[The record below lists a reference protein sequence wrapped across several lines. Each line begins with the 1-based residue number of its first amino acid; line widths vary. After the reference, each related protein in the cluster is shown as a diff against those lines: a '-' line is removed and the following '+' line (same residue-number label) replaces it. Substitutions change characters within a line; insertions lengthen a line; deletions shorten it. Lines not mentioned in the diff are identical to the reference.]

1 MRISDWSQTCAPPI
15 FTAANVHKYLP
26 GEESLAQARALLVT
40 QGAEALASSPFGHS
54 MRMPRRLFERLL
66 GCSVERRP
74 VSDTGYWSDASR
86 IALAA
91 DTDWE
96 QPSVPGLRALVLV
109 QPHLFFTSTVPPTV
123 PFHHFR
129 LAVLP
134 LLTGAVALH
143 RQGITGRDVRIV
155 LVDRSE

>member
-1 MRISDWSQTCAPPI
+1 M
-15 FTAANVHKYLP
+15 
-26 GEESLAQARALLVT
+26 
-40 QGAEALASSPFGHS
+40 
-54 MRMPRRLFERLL
+54 
-66 GCSVERRP
+66 P

-96 QPSVPGLRALVLV
+96 QASVPGLRELVIV
-109 QPHLFFTSTVPPTV
+109 QPHLFFTSPVPPTV
-123 PFHHFR
+123 PFHHLR
-129 LAVLP
+129 LADLP

-155 LVDRSE
+155 LVDSGAWRSEEHTSELQSLMRISYAV

>member
-1 MRISDWSQTCAPPI
+1 
-15 FTAANVHKYLP
+15 
-26 GEESLAQARALLVT
+26 
-40 QGAEALASSPFGHS
+40 

-96 QPSVPGLRALVLV
+96 QPSVPGLRELVIV
-109 QPHLFFTSTVPPTV
+109 QPHLFFTSPVPPTV
-123 PFHHFR
+123 PFHHLR
-129 LAVLP
+129 LADLP

-143 RQGITGRDVRIV
+143 RP
-155 LVDRSE
+155 RSEERRVGKEGVSTLKSRWSPYP

>member
-96 QPSVPGLRALVLV
+96 QPSVPGLREDRK
-109 QPHLFFTSTVPPTV
+109 ST
-123 PFHHFR
+123 R
-129 LAVLP
+129 LNSS
-134 LLTGAVALH
+134 H
-143 RQGITGRDVRIV
+143 
-155 LVDRSE
+155 

>member
-1 MRISDWSQTCAPPI
+1 
-15 FTAANVHKYLP
+15 
-26 GEESLAQARALLVT
+26 
-40 QGAEALASSPFGHS
+40 

-96 QPSVPGLRALVLV
+96 QPSVPGLRELVIV
-109 QPHLFFTSTVPPTV
+109 QPHLFFTSPV
-123 PFHHFR
+123 
-129 LAVLP
+129 
-134 LLTGAVALH
+134 
-143 RQGITGRDVRIV
+143 
-155 LVDRSE
+155 RSEEHTSELQSLMRISYAVFCLKKKKNNNNTYKQLKKHKQKNRDY